1 MNNIHVT
8 HLSEHPL
15 AGCLHDANGNF
26 KPFPILA
33 IDGIPLNQWLD
44 KNTNIMQEPDGI
56 RIVSLVPAQGWLY
69 DTDNELAL
77 SNAWQLLQPEPCEYG
92 PISTVV
98 PLLVCPD
105 DLDLSCSVIM
115 VEQVVTKTEV
125 QWLRFGLAYGQTQ
138 DVVTSVVWENPAT
151 APVLSFNLQASEQA
165 YNRLKALDKIWN
177 EPILD

>member
-1 MNNIHVT
+1 MNLIHVT
-8 HLSEHPL
+8 HLSEH
-15 AGCLHDANGNF
+15 AISGCLHDASSNF

-33 IDGIPLNQWLD
+33 IDGIPLNQWIAQ
-44 KNTNIMQEPDGI
+44 NTQIMTGI
-56 RIVSLVPAQGWLY
+56 VDLVPAQGWLY
-69 DTDNELAL
+69 DLDDQTPLT
-77 SNAWQLLQPEPCEYG
+77 NAWQLLQPKPCDYG

-125 QWLRFGLAYGQTQ
+125 KWLRFGFAYGQTQ

-151 APVLSFNLQASEQA
+151 APVLSFNLQAFEQA
-165 YNRLKALDKIWN
+165 YHRLKDFDRIWN
-177 EPILD
+177 EPLSAD